1 MDEAKAISPGVKL
14 DLEIREKES
23 QLTAL
28 KAEIKSRQRLLTQ
41 LSDSKT
47 EPSLADKVKRLE
59 NEIFIRDRQ
68 IDALNERVISLD
80 SKLREKGE
88 DSHKP
93 QNDDLISKLQSEI
106 ATLEKFRLDGDS
118 KAQSLESKIAN
129 LTKELGEEVENYR
142 ILHEGEVQEHEK
154 TKTRL
159 ELKDRQLS
167 EGRGDMVRLAKT
179 IEDLTRI
186 NSDLGEKIG
195 KLNQEIEEV
204 RTAAYHTNSKAQ
216 YADDLEKNQTAL
228 ENRLKTLSEELAQ
241 ALETAEICTN
251 QKIALEKCISEQQI
265 QVDFS
270 TRSLREVLEKLQLLE
285 SRESEF
291 KGQLQ
296 TLKTELTVTV
306 EALEEVKLQ
315 LNAHKSEGET
325 ALRQAHEDNRRLRGA
340 LKDLEAAGKA
350 KDRDFLRLS
359 ADLSAANARLLE
371 REQAIAQIKKT
382 LLETQETGKKRS
394 LQTEIDFADLKTRF
408 DTLRKELNSKEEALA
423 KAHTEA
429 ALILTRHEEAKV
441 RLQTLQET
449 SNSAELQIRDL
460 KGRVSALQR
469 ERTEA
474 EKTLQT
480 KETQLNHAIHKVKAL
495 EEELWDRDSEG
506 MRKDSQIVKVS
517 QQLEETKKALNVQ
530 SVKMRT
536 LIAEKLA
543 EANKQLE
550 AKDTEI
556 ALLKEMLRSAQLQ
569 IKQKEG
575 ELAHSRKPIRPK
587 EDSRIASK
595 AVLSPDRESEV
606 LSKVVKFCSDADH
619 LLRFFAQK
627 RRKIEVLRESE
638 ELSPV
643 WLQEELKLPYLPSL
657 DQDPVLLLTES
668 VNQRIEFLRG
678 MLAADL
684 DKDGGLRLEAAA
696 VAEGAGEP
704 LAAQLEG
711 YQEVT
716 VRELLEKLR
725 GLSAA

>member
-14 DLEIREKES
+14 DQEIREKES

-47 EPSLADKVKRLE
+47 DPSLADKVKRLE

-80 SKLREKGE
+80 SKLRERGE
-88 DSHKP
+88 DSSKL
-93 QNDDLISKLQSEI
+93 QSDDLISRLQSEI
-106 ATLEKFRLDGDS
+106 ATLEKFRLEGDS
-118 KAQSLESKIAN
+118 KAQGLETKLAN
-129 LTKELGEEVENYR
+129 LSKELGEEAENYR

-159 ELKDRQLS
+159 GLKDRQLS
-167 EGRGDMVRLAKT
+167 EGRADMVRLAKT
-179 IEDLTRI
+179 IEDLTKI
-186 NSDLGEKIG
+186 NVDLGEKIG

-204 RTAAYHTNSKAQ
+204 RAAAYRTNSKAQ
-216 YADDLEKNQTAL
+216 YADEL
-228 ENRLKTLSEELAQ
+228 ENNQKVLESRIKVLGEELAE
-241 ALETAEICTN
+241 AVKTAEIRTN
-251 QKIALEKCISEQQI
+251 EKTALEKCISEQQI

-270 TRSLREVLEKLQLLE
+270 TRSLREVLEKLQMLE

-291 KGQLQ
+291 KGQLK
-296 TLKTELTVTV
+296 TLKTELTVTI

-315 LNAHKSEGET
+315 LNAHRSEGET
-325 ALRQAHEDNRRLRGA
+325 ALSQAHEDNRRLRGA

-371 REQAIAQIKKT
+371 REQAVAQAKKT
-382 LLETQETGKKRS
+382 LLESQETGKKRTFQ
-394 LQTEIDFADLKTRF
+394 LETDLTDLRARL
-408 DTLRKELNSKEEALA
+408 DSIRKELNSKEEALA
-423 KAHTEA
+423 KAQTES
-429 ALILTRHEEAKV
+429 ALILTRHEEAKI

-449 SNSAELQIRDL
+449 STSAELQIRDL

-469 ERTEA
+469 DRTEA
-474 EKTLQT
+474 EKALQT

-495 EEELWDRDSEG
+495 EEELWNRDSEG
-506 MRKDSQIVKVS
+506 MRKDSQIVKIS
-517 QQLEETKKALNVQ
+517 QQFEETKKALNAL
-530 SVKMRT
+530 SAKMRT
-536 LIAEKLA
+536 SIAEKLA
-543 EANKQLE
+543 EANRQLE

-569 IKQKEG
+569 LKQKEG
-575 ELAHSRKPIRPK
+575 ELAHSRKPVRPK
-587 EDSRIASK
+587 EDSRVASK

-638 ELSPV
+638 ELSPI

-657 DQDPVLLLTES
+657 DQDPVVLLTES
-668 VNQRIEFLRG
+668 VNQRIEFLRSA
-678 MLAADL
+678 LAADL